1 LERWT
6 LKLNKSYLIAAAFTL
21 GLAGWLF
28 GGYFFKSSGKESSD
42 APAASNAVSPMTVSV
57 RSQEAKSVEHYI
69 VAQGQAEPNRTVTI
83 RAETAGQVD
92 EILADEG
99 ATVMAGD
106 VLARLESND
115 RQARIDR
122 AEARVREQQS
132 AFEASEKLG
141 KRGYQTQR
149 QADQIFSALQT
160 AKAELKEARIELERI
175 EIKAPFEGVV
185 LSSPIELGAYV
196 DVNGEVATIVDND
209 PLVVSL
215 SITQQNIASLKVGK
229 PASVTFATGQQRDGK
244 IRYVAP
250 RADEDTRTFRVEI
263 ELPNPDGEIPSGIS
277 AEAKIPTG
285 SVMAHFVSPA
295 ALSLNDEGKLGV
307 KTVNENNKVVFHTA
321 TIVLSDVNGAWI
333 TGLPSHARI
342 ITLGHGFVQIG
353 EEVQV
358 AEEQGSASPE
368 GSEEAA
374 SLGPT
379 SSTKD
384 LTAVR

>member
-6 LKLNKSYLIAAAFTL
+6 LNKSYLIAAVFTF
-21 GLAGWLF
+21 GLAAWVL
-28 GGYFFKSSGKESSD
+28 GGHFIKSSGKETPD
-42 APAASNAVSPMTVSV
+42 APAVAAAVTPMTVSV
-57 RSQEAKSVEHYI
+57 RTQEAKSVEKYI
-69 VAQGQAEPNRTVTI
+69 VSQGQTEPNRTVTI
-83 RAETAGQVD
+83 RAETVGQVD

-99 ATVMAGD
+99 ATVAAGD
-106 VLARLESND
+106 VIARLESND

-132 AFEASEKLG
+132 AFEASKTLG
-141 KRGYQTQR
+141 KKGYQTQR
-149 QADQIFSALQT
+149 QSDQTFSSLQT
-160 AKAELKEARIELERI
+160 AKAELEEARIELERI

-185 LSSPIELGAYV
+185 LSSRIELGTYV

-215 SITQQNIASLKVGK
+215 RITQQNISGLKVGQ
-229 PASVTFATGQQRDGK
+229 PASLTFATGQQRDGK

-250 RADEDTRTFRVEI
+250 RADEDTRTFRVEV
-263 ELPNPDGEIPSGIS
+263 ELPNSDGEIPSGIS

-295 ALSLNDEGKLGV
+295 ALSLNDQGKLGV
-307 KTVNENNKVVFHTA
+307 KTVNEDNEVAFYTA
-321 TIVLSDVNGAWI
+321 TIVLSDVSGAWI
-333 TGLPSHARI
+333 TGLPAHARI

-358 AEEQGSASPE
+358 AEEQGNASQ
-368 GSEEAA
+368 EAA
-374 SLGPT
+374 ALVPSN
-379 SSTKD
+379 SIKD
-384 LTAVR
+384 LTAAQ

>member
-1 LERWT
+1 
-6 LKLNKSYLIAAAFTL
+6 LNKSYLIAAAFTL
-21 GLAGWLF
+21 GLAAWVF
-28 GGYFFKSSGKESSD
+28 GGYLMKSSGKETPD
-42 APAASNAVSPMTVSV
+42 APAVADAVAPMTVAV
-57 RSQEAKSVEHYI
+57 RTQEARPVEQYI
-69 VAQGQAEPNRTVTI
+69 IAQGQAEPNRTVTI
-83 RAETAGQVD
+83 RAETTGQVA

-99 ATVMAGD
+99 AIVADGD
-106 VLARLESND
+106 VIFRLEPND
-115 RQARIDR
+115 RKSMLDR

-132 AFEASEKLG
+132 AFEASETLG
-141 KRGYQTQR
+141 KKGYQTQR
-149 QADQIFSALQT
+149 QADQIFSSLQT
-160 AKAELKEARIELERI
+160 AKAELEQARLELERI

-215 SITQQNIASLKVGK
+215 RITQQNISELKVGQAASLK
-229 PASVTFATGQQRDGK
+229 FATGQERDGK
-244 IRYVAP
+244 IRYIAA
-250 RADEDTRTFRVEI
+250 RADEGTRTFRVEV

-307 KTVNENNKVVFHTA
+307 KTVNEDNRVVFHTA
-321 TIVLSDVNGAWI
+321 SIVMSDVDGAWI
-333 TGLPSHARI
+333 TGLPAHARI

-358 AEEQGSASPE
+358 AEEEGKAAPDGSQ
-368 GSEEAA
+368 EAA
-374 SLGPT
+374 ALLPT

-384 LTAVR
+384 PSAAR

>member
-1 LERWT
+1 
-6 LKLNKSYLIAAAFTL
+6 LNKSYLIAAAFTL
-21 GLAGWLF
+21 GLAAWVF
-28 GGYFFKSSGKESSD
+28 GGYLMKSSGKETPD
-42 APAASNAVSPMTVSV
+42 APAVADTVAPMTVAV
-57 RSQEAKSVEHYI
+57 RTQEARPVEQFI

-83 RAETAGQVD
+83 RAETTGQVA

-99 ATVMAGD
+99 AVVAAGD
-106 VLARLESND
+106 VIFRLEPND
-115 RQARIDR
+115 RKSMLDR

-132 AFEASEKLG
+132 AFEASETLG
-141 KRGYQTQR
+141 KKGYQTQR
-149 QADQIFSALQT
+149 QADQIFSSLQT
-160 AKAELKEARIELERI
+160 AKAELEQARLELERI

-215 SITQQNIASLKVGK
+215 RITQQNISELKVGQAASLK
-229 PASVTFATGQQRDGK
+229 FATGQERDGK
-244 IRYVAP
+244 IRYIAA
-250 RADEDTRTFRVEI
+250 RADEGTRTFRVEV

-307 KTVNENNKVVFHTA
+307 KTVNEDNKVAFHTA

-333 TGLPSHARI
+333 TGLPAHARI

-358 AEEQGSASPE
+358 AEEEGNAGPDGSQ
-368 GSEEAA
+368 EAA
-374 SLGPT
+374 ALLPT
-379 SSTKD
+379 SSIKD
-384 LTAVR
+384 PSAAR

>member
-1 LERWT
+1 M
-6 LKLNKSYLIAAAFTL
+6 NKSYLIAAAFTL
-21 GLAGWLF
+21 GLAAWVF
-28 GGYFFKSSGKESSD
+28 GGYLMKSSGKETPD
-42 APAASNAVSPMTVSV
+42 APAVADAVAPMTVAV
-57 RSQEAKSVEHYI
+57 RTQEARPVEQFI

-83 RAETAGQVD
+83 RAETTGQVA

-99 ATVMAGD
+99 AVVAAGD
-106 VLARLESND
+106 VIFRLEPND
-115 RQARIDR
+115 RKSMLDR

-132 AFEASEKLG
+132 AFEASETLG
-141 KRGYQTQR
+141 KKGYQTQR
-149 QADQIFSALQT
+149 QADQIFSSLQT
-160 AKAELKEARIELERI
+160 AKAELEQARLELERI

-215 SITQQNIASLKVGK
+215 RITQQNISELKVGQAASLK
-229 PASVTFATGQQRDGK
+229 FATGQERDGK
-244 IRYVAP
+244 IRYIAA
-250 RADEDTRTFRVEI
+250 RADEGTRTFRVEV

-307 KTVNENNKVVFHTA
+307 KTVNEDNKVAFHTA

-333 TGLPSHARI
+333 TGLPAHARI

-358 AEEQGSASPE
+358 AEEEGNAGPDGSQ
-368 GSEEAA
+368 EAA
-374 SLGPT
+374 ALLPT
-379 SSTKD
+379 SSIKD
-384 LTAVR
+384 PSAAR